1 MKVMMVGGDIDCGRC
16 WLSAEVIDVCIQV
29 LAIFVDVANKGGGRG
44 GGDRGMQSVSDSKR
58 EEDGK
63 MLLV

>member
-1 MKVMMVGGDIDCGRC
+1 M
-16 WLSAEVIDVCIQV
+16 SAEVIDVCIQV